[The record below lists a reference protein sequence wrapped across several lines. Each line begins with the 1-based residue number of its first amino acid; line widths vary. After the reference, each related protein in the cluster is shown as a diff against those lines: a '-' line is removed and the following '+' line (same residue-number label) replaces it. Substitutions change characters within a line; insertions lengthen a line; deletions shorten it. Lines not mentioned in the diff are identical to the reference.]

1 MPLPILSD
9 LNTAFCRCLAPVVA
23 GLIISANVHSQA
35 PSFTV
40 LCAVPE
46 QHESFEPIH
55 YAYSRA
61 LSELGYQ
68 LTFKVITPARTF
80 HDITHGQAD
89 AICLT
94 SNLSLSTFDTGAGAP
109 LNIVLGKSQING
121 WSVNP
126 VINVNRERIT
136 SDNSLFVGH
145 IKNQSSD
152 FYLRSY
158 NVKHGV
164 ATKNVSMAAKML
176 AIGRL
181 DVMLLIET
189 ETYETTLS
197 YWLEQHQV
205 GLSKRLKKTYIADA
219 NYTPYLHKRH
229 QRLKKP
235 LERSLTKIVQS
246 HGGAIARHN
255 IAQWSAAAADYFNR
269 TNGHTPHDN

>member
-1 MPLPILSD
+1 MPLPTLSD
-9 LNTAFCRCLAPVVA
+9 RNTAFYRCLAWLFA
-23 GLIISANVHSQA
+23 GLIISVNVHSQA

-55 YAYSRA
+55 YAYSKA

-94 SNLSLSTFDTGAGAP
+94 SQLSLSTFDTGAGAP
-109 LNIVLGKSQING
+109 LTVVLGKSQING

-136 SDNSLFVGH
+136 SDHSLFVGY

-152 FYLRSY
+152 FYLRSH
-158 NVKHGV
+158 NVKHGI

-189 ETYETTLS
+189 EPDEKTLT

-205 GLSKRLKKTYIADA
+205 GLSKHLKKTYIADA

-229 QRLKKP
+229 QDLRKA
-235 LERSLTKIVQS
+235 LEQSLTKIVQS
-246 HGGAIARHN
+246 HDGAIARHN
-255 IAQWSAAAADYFNR
+255 IAQWSAAAADYFDQID
-269 TNGHTPHDN
+269 GHTPHDN